1 MKTAVFTGT
10 FDPFTEGHLDV
21 ARRAAKIF
29 DKLYVVVFVN
39 HDKTPMFSVGE
50 RMEKIRQMTKDIDN
64 VEVSS
69 YNKYVVEFC
78 AEFGVD
84 YIVRGIRSDSDYVY
98 ESEMAAYNF
107 SHGGYE
113 TVYFAAPESLREV
126 SSTKERQKI
135 AKCDIKD

>member
-1 MKTAVFTGT
+1 
-10 FDPFTEGHLDV
+10 
-21 ARRAAKIF
+21 
-29 DKLYVVVFVN
+29 
-39 HDKTPMFSVGE
+39 MFSVGE

-113 TVYFAAPESLREV
+113 TVYFAAPDKLKEV

-135 AKCDIKD
+135 AKCDTKD